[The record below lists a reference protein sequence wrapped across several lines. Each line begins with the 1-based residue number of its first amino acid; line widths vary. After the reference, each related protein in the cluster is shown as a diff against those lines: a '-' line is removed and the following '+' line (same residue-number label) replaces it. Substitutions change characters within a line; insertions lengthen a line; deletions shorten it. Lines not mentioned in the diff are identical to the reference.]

1 MSGSCVGSGGV
12 WLLVAATH
20 THQASESLWAVR
32 AELTFRTGCMVT
44 SSVQTLTRVIAALPG
59 RSAESQYF
67 LELVS

>member
-1 MSGSCVGSGGV
+1 MSGSCVGSGGFGCS
-12 WLLVAATH
+12 WLPH